1 MNEQYRANK
10 NCPSDQEAHEGA
22 KGKASEACPTRK
34 YSRSDGEIRALTVFR
49 KKEIKDTI
57 PYNLPNTPTLPSDN
71 LSSFYPLIVMPIT
84 YQYTVYISSF

>member
-34 YSRSDGEIRALTVFR
+34 YSRSDGEIRALTIFR
-49 KKEIKDTI
+49 KKRSKTLSHTI
-57 PYNLPNTPTLPSDN
+57 YLTLLLSLLIICLPFIL
-71 LSSFYPLIVMPIT
+71 
-84 YQYTVYISSF
+84 